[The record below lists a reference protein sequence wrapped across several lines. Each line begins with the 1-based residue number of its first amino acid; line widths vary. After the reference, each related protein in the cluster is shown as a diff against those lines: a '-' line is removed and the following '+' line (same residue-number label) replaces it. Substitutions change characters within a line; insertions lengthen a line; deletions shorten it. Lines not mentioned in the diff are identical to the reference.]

1 MKIIKIYLVCIAATA
16 LLFCGCSKEDE
27 NKLIGL
33 PEEEA
38 PLTAPLSFGAVLN
51 DFVSSGVPNADPISG
66 DVPACS
72 DGAPT
77 KVRVALKDAQD
88 AWVAGQNGDTGG
100 FIEIPVIPNGEGG
113 WMTQE
118 SSDLELPHGQYS
130 LEYFAV
136 LDATNNVLW
145 IAPRENDDYGY
156 SNFAA
161 FVNDPLPIN
170 INLRDGVKKYI
181 DVEVLCY
188 DERFADEFGYMF
200 FNFTAVRVIIL
211 GVYGN
216 ICDETGRH
224 SPAHFR
230 FDVWTYSGD
239 PLNPKGTPLFY
250 ADNPLMNE
258 HGMYEDTGD
267 EYTMP
272 LWVALPDNPYVNDLF
287 YAEMWVIDE
296 QGIPMSSDP
305 IRMGEFTQEGVE
317 SLFYSDDQGVERAK
331 YLHFRDGCGGD
342 GMQDDS
348 DPTFFFPPN

>member
-1 MKIIKIYLVCIAATA
+1 MKITKIYLVCMVITG
-16 LLFCGCSKEDE
+16 LLFTSCSKEDE
-27 NKLIGL
+27 SSLSGL
-33 PEEEA
+33 SGDEA
-38 PLTAPLSFGAVLN
+38 PQTATLSFGAVLN
-51 DFVSSGVPNADPISG
+51 DLVSSNSMAIAQRIPG
-66 DVPACS
+66 DVPSCS
-72 DGAPT
+72 DAAPA

-113 WMTQE
+113 WMTKE
-118 SSDLELPHGQYS
+118 SDEVVLPQGQYT

-136 LDATNNVLW
+136 LDAGNNMLW

-156 SNFAA
+156 ANFAA
-161 FVNDPLPIN
+161 FVSDPLPIN
-170 INLRDGVKKYI
+170 INLRDGVKKYVK
-181 DVEVLCY
+181 VEVLCY

-211 GVYGN
+211 GVFGN
-216 ICDETGRH
+216 ICDENGRH
-224 SPAHFR
+224 SPAHFK

-239 PLNPKGTPLFY
+239 PLNPKGTPLFK

-258 HGMYEDTGD
+258 GGVYEDTGD
-267 EYTMP
+267 EYCLP
-272 LWVALPDNPYVNDLF
+272 LWVSLPDNKDVNDLF
-287 YAEMWVIDE
+287 YAEMWIVDE
-296 QGIPMSSDP
+296 HGNPTASDP

-317 SLFYSDDQGVERAK
+317 SLFYSDNGVDRAK
-331 YLHFRDGCGGD
+331 YLHFRDGCGSD